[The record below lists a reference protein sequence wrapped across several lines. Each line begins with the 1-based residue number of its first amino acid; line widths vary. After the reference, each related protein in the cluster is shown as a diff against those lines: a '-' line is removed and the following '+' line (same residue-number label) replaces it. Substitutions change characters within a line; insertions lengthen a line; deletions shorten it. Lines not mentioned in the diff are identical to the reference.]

1 MEEALGGTVEKRG
14 MARTEGIVAACEPE
28 REDGRIGTE
37 LRGGGD
43 RLRLGGCVL
52 LLAAGTRRWLL
63 SSYCMGGGADL
74 TS

>member
-14 MARTEGIVAACEPE
+14 MARTEGIVACE